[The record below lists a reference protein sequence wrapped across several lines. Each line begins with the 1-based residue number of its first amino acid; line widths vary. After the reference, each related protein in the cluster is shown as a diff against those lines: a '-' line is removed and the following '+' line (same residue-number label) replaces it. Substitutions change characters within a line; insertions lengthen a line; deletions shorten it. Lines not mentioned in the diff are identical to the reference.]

1 MGAAFEKALQA
12 IDPKDAQRMRN
23 NWIAITI
30 KQVTDYILLWQAIIL
45 AVLLLSVFWYWNR
58 RLVQVN
64 LKISSTLSGLNLVQA
79 RLERQNQKLK
89 KIDN

>member
-1 MGAAFEKALQA
+1 MGTVFEKALQA

-45 AVLLLSVFWYWNR
+45 AVLLLSVFWYWYR
-58 RLVQVN
+58 RLAQVN

-89 KIDN
+89 KN